1 MTTQNDGQFE
11 FWEDIAPD
19 WLASLEHTDLVAS
32 PFGESAMHRLS
43 LQPGQRVLDIGCGAG
58 ATTME
63 MARRVG
69 PSGRAVGLDIAPA
82 MIAAANGFAA
92 AAGISNAT
100 FSVADAQIEAFE
112 PGSYDAAFSQFGVMF
127 FGDPVAAFS
136 NIRRALHA
144 DGVFSFACW
153 ENIFA
158 NEWMF
163 VPGSA
168 VVAVTGSLPPM
179 PGPGE
184 PGPFSL
190 ADSAEIASVLEEA
203 GFGQVEIASQAE
215 AVVLRDHQ
223 IDSLVSL
230 SQRVGPVREALR
242 TADEATKTLITSAVR
257 KAILDRAVDGV
268 VSLSATAFV
277 VSARP

>member
-32 PFGESAMHRLS
+32 PFGESAMNGLS
-43 LQPGQRVLDIGCGAG
+43 LQSGQRVLDIGCGAG
-58 ATTME
+58 STTLE
-63 MARRVG
+63 IARRVG
-69 PSGRAVGLDIAPA
+69 PSGQVVGLDIAPA
-82 MIAAANGFAA
+82 MIAAANGFAS
-92 AAGISNAT
+92 AAGIPNAT
-100 FSVADAQIEAFE
+100 FRVADAQVEPFA
-112 PGSYDAAFSQFGVMF
+112 PGSFDAAFSQFGVMF
-127 FGDPVAAFS
+127 FADPVAAFT
-136 NIRRALHA
+136 NLRGALRPG
-144 DGVFSFACW
+144 GVLSFACW

-190 ADSAEIASVLEEA
+190 ADSAQIGSVLGEA
-203 GFGQVEIASQAE
+203 GFDDVEIVSQAE
-215 AVVLRDHQ
+215 AVVLRDEQ
-223 IDSLVSL
+223 IESLVSL

-242 TADEATKTLITSAVR
+242 TADDATKTLITSAVR
-257 KAILDRAVDGV
+257 KAILDRAVEGV
-268 VSLSATAFV
+268 VSLSATAFI